1 MSEKF
6 LCDDNNLFLDDLS
19 VQNNLFRYIKN
30 SRRRELK
37 KFIFIFRSTHGAIRK
52 RIEFWFMDLERFA
65 VVYILNRALDR

>member
-37 KFIFIFRSTHGAIRK
+37 NLFLF
-52 RIEFWFMDLERFA
+52 FA
-65 VVYILNRALDR
+65 VRMEQYERESSSGLWI